1 MTRENKLV
9 MVIGFGLLLFVGILV
24 SDHLAARD
32 SQIARPA
39 TVVSYD
45 ERPLPGAEDLGV
57 TSFGAVPERAADEPA
72 QVDGRPVVLPEPIG
86 FPGGAAFDT
95 TVQMPQVQPPA
106 MPAERTHTVAKGENP
121 EKLAQ
126 KYYGKRSLAG
136 KLADYNGI
144 DPTKLKIGQTL
155 KVPDISVLDPNSAP
169 RQAAAEVVQ
178 APVEAAVERTVA
190 QAPPAAKP
198 STSTLTV
205 KKGDNLW
212 KISERVYGRGS
223 NANVQK
229 LRELNPGLSDRN
241 LKVGSQIK
249 VVAMN

>member
-1 MTRENKLV
+1 
-9 MVIGFGLLLFVGILV
+9 
-24 SDHLAARD
+24 
-32 SQIARPA
+32 
-39 TVVSYD
+39 
-45 ERPLPGAEDLGV
+45 
-57 TSFGAVPERAADEPA
+57 
-72 QVDGRPVVLPEPIG
+72 
-86 FPGGAAFDT
+86 
-95 TVQMPQVQPPA
+95 MPQVQPPA

-136 KLADYNGI
+136 KLADYNGL

-169 RQAAAEVVQ
+169 RQAAVEVVQ